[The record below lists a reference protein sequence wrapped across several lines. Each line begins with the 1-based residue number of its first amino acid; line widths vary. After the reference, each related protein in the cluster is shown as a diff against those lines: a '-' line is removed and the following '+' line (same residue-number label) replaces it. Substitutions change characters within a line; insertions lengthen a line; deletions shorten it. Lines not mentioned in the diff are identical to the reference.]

1 MEETQE
7 ILKQIKK
14 LEISTKYLVDK
25 LIAGNYRSLFKGQGI
40 EFSEL
45 REYRSGDDVRSI
57 DWNVTARYNQ
67 PYVKEFV
74 EERSLEVYFILDL
87 SDSESF
93 GNKISKKRKAL
104 EIVASLMFAALRNND
119 NIGIFLFTEKIE
131 KFIPARKGKK
141 HVLQILSSIISFQ
154 PKSKITNLKATLVQ
168 VSQILKKRSILFIVS
183 DFFDSN
189 DYSKPLKIL
198 RRKHD
203 IILLKIVDLR
213 EQEIPKIGLIEL
225 EDKETGEQILV
236 DASNPVF
243 LRKYTEIVLDN
254 ELRFMSTLGK
264 LKLDCIKIVTDENY
278 EVPLR
283 NFFKK
288 SIRSNCFC
296 PDF

>member
-1 MEETQE
+1 MEQPQE
-7 ILKQIKK
+7 ILKQVKK

-25 LIAGNYRSLFKGQGI
+25 LIAGNYHSLFKGQGI

-45 REYRSGDDVRSI
+45 REYRSGDDIRSI

-87 SDSESF
+87 SGSESF
-93 GNKISKKRKAL
+93 GNKVSKNRKAL

-119 NIGIFLFTEKIE
+119 SIGIFLFTEKIE

-141 HVLQILSSIISFQ
+141 HVMQILSSIISFE
-154 PKSKITNLKATLVQ
+154 PKSKTTNLNTTLIQ
-168 VSQILKKRSILFIVS
+168 ASQILKKRSILFIVS
-183 DFFDSN
+183 DFFDSS
-189 DYSKPLKIL
+189 DFSKPLKIL

-213 EQEIPKIGLIEL
+213 EQEIPQIGLIEL

-236 DASNPVF
+236 DTSDPVF
-243 LRKYTEIVLDN
+243 LKNYKQTVLNN
-254 ELRFMSTLGK
+254 ELRFVSALGK
-264 LKLDCIKIVTDENY
+264 LKLDCIKILTDENY

-283 NFFKK
+283 KFFKRR
-288 SIRSNCFC
+288 IRVK
-296 PDF
+296 

>member
-1 MEETQE
+1 MEQTQE

-168 VSQILKKRSILFIVS
+168 VSQILKKRAILFIVS

-213 EQEIPKIGLIEL
+213 EQEIPQIGLIEL
-225 EDKETGEQILV
+225 EDKETGEQILI
-236 DASNPVF
+236 DTSNPVF

-254 ELRFMSTLGK
+254 ELQFMSTLGK
-264 LKLDCIKIVTDENY
+264 LKLDCIKILTDENY

-288 SIRSNCFC
+288 RIRSQ
-296 PDF
+296 

>member
-1 MEETQE
+1 MEQTQE

-14 LEISTKYLVDK
+14 LEISTKYLLDK
-25 LIAGNYRSLFKGQGI
+25 LIEGNYHSIFKGQGI

-45 REYRSGDDVRSI
+45 REYKSGDDIRSI

-87 SDSESF
+87 SGSESF
-93 GNKISKKRKAL
+93 GNKISKNRKAL

-119 NIGIFLFTEKIE
+119 SIGIFLFTEKIE

-141 HVLQILSSIISFQ
+141 HVMQILSSIISFQ
-154 PKSKITNLKATLVQ
+154 PKSKTTNLKITLIQ

-183 DFFDSN
+183 DFFDSS

-213 EQEIPKIGLIEL
+213 EQEIPQIGLIEL

-236 DASNPVF
+236 DTSNPVF
-243 LRKYTEIVLDN
+243 LKNYKETVLNN
-254 ELRFMSTLGK
+254 ELQFMSTLGK
-264 LKLDCIKIVTDENY
+264 LKLDCIKILTDENY

-283 NFFKK
+283 KFFKK
-288 SIRSNCFC
+288 RIRGK
-296 PDF
+296 

>member
-1 MEETQE
+1 MEQTQE

-14 LEISTKYLVDK
+14 LEISTKYLLDK
-25 LIAGNYRSLFKGQGI
+25 LIEGNYHSIFKGQGI

-45 REYRSGDDVRSI
+45 REYKSGDDIRSI

-87 SDSESF
+87 SGSESF
-93 GNKISKKRKAL
+93 GNKISKNRKAL

-119 NIGIFLFTEKIE
+119 SIGIFLFTEKIE

-141 HVLQILSSIISFQ
+141 HVMQILSSIISFQ
-154 PKSKITNLKATLVQ
+154 PKSKTTNLKITLIQ

-183 DFFDSN
+183 DFFDSS

-203 IILLKIVDLR
+203 IILLKIVDLC
-213 EQEIPKIGLIEL
+213 EQEIPQIGLIEL

-236 DASNPVF
+236 DTSNPVF
-243 LRKYTEIVLDN
+243 LKNYKETVLNN
-254 ELRFMSTLGK
+254 ELQFMSTLGK
-264 LKLDCIKIVTDENY
+264 LKLDCIKILTDENY

-283 NFFKK
+283 KFFKK
-288 SIRSNCFC
+288 RIRGK
-296 PDF
+296 

>member
-1 MEETQE
+1 MEQTQE

-25 LIAGNYRSLFKGQGI
+25 LIAGNYRSLFNGQGI

-74 EERSLEVYFILDL
+74 EERSVEVYFILDL

-168 VSQILKKRSILFIVS
+168 VSQILKKRAILFIVS

-213 EQEIPKIGLIEL
+213 EQEIPQIGLIEL
-225 EDKETGEQILV
+225 EDKETGEQILI
-236 DASNPVF
+236 DTSNPVF

-264 LKLDCIKIVTDENY
+264 LKLDCIKILTDENY

-288 SIRSNCFC
+288 RIRSQ
-296 PDF
+296 

>member
-1 MEETQE
+1 MEQPQE
-7 ILKQIKK
+7 ILKQVKK

-25 LIAGNYRSLFKGQGI
+25 LIAGNYHSLFKGQGI

-45 REYRSGDDVRSI
+45 REYRSGDDIRSI

-87 SDSESF
+87 SGSKSF
-93 GNKISKKRKAL
+93 GNKVSKNRKAL
-104 EIVASLMFAALRNND
+104 KIGAIFIFSAMRNND
-119 NIGIFLFTEKIE
+119 SIVIFLFTEKIE

-141 HVLQILSSIISFQ
+141 HVMQILSSIISFE
-154 PKSKITNLKATLVQ
+154 PKSKTTNLNTTLIQ
-168 VSQILKKRSILFIVS
+168 ASQILKKRSILFIVS
-183 DFFDSN
+183 DFFDSS
-189 DYSKPLKIL
+189 DFSKPLKIL

-213 EQEIPKIGLIEL
+213 EQEIPQIGLIEL

-236 DASNPVF
+236 DTSDPVF
-243 LRKYTEIVLDN
+243 LKNYKQTVLNN
-254 ELRFMSTLGK
+254 ELQFVSALGK
-264 LKLDCIKIVTDENY
+264 LKLDCIKILTDENY

-283 NFFKK
+283 KYFKRR
-288 SIRSNCFC
+288 IRGK
-296 PDF
+296 